1 MAKILPKSFFRQNYK
16 ELISKMPFT
25 GAFLLSESQLIEY
38 LCGDSHKISNFEIE
52 KLSAWIIYEV

>member
-1 MAKILPKSFFRQNYK
+1 
-16 ELISKMPFT
+16 MPFT

-38 LCGDSHKISNFEIE
+38 LCGDSYKISNFEIE

>member
-1 MAKILPKSFFRQNYK
+1 
-16 ELISKMPFT
+16 MPFT